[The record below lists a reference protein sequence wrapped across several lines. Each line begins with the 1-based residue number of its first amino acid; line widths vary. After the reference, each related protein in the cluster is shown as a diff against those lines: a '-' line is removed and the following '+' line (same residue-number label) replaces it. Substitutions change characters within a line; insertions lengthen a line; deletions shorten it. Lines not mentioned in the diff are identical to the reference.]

1 MAEVKKM
8 NILTEDVNGENIQ
21 DVIANSSKV
30 TEEIAEEAAKKI
42 AERRKEK
49 LTRDLVNVVQ
59 KSEYTVS
66 SAVLQ
71 VRRSNRTNQ
80 RIKQYL
86 KDLAALKEDVV
97 NGKKPVSAWEE
108 EARNLKKQYDKD
120 LIEIGKDI
128 DKSLGELNGLFPDS
142 WNWRYNELVPGINKQ
157 LIQNK

>member
-128 DKSLGELNGLFPDS
+128 DKSLGELNELFPDA
-142 WNWRYNELVPGINKQ
+142 WNWRYNELVPGINK
-157 LIQNK
+157 

>member
-8 NILTEDVNGENIQ
+8 NILMEDVNGENIQ

-97 NGKKPVSAWEE
+97 NGNKPVPAWEE

-128 DKSLGELNGLFPDS
+128 DKSLSELNELFPDS
-142 WNWRYNELVPGINKQ
+142 WNWRYNELVPGINK
-157 LIQNK
+157 

>member
-8 NILTEDVNGENIQ
+8 NILMEDVNGENIQ

-49 LTRDLVNVVQ
+49 LTKDLVAIVQ

-120 LIEIGKDI
+120 LIETGKDI
-128 DKSLGELNGLFPDS
+128 DKSQRELDNLFPES
-142 WNWRYNELVPGINKQ
+142 WNWRYNELVPGIDK
-157 LIQNK
+157 

>member
-49 LTRDLVNVVQ
+49 LTKDLVAVVQ

-86 KDLAALKEDVV
+86 KDLAALKEEIVS
-97 NGKKPVSAWEE
+97 GKKPVSAWKE
-108 EARNLKKQYDKD
+108 EASNLKKQYDKD

-128 DKSLGELNGLFPDS
+128 DKSLNELNELFSDS
-142 WNWRYNELVPGINKQ
+142 WQWRYDDLVPNT
-157 LIQNK
+157 NR

>member
-1 MAEVKKM
+1 MAETKKM

-21 DVIANSSKV
+21 DVITNSSKV

-42 AERRKEK
+42 ADRRKEK

-120 LIEIGKDI
+120 LIETGRDI
-128 DKSLGELNGLFPDS
+128 DKSQRELDELFPDS
-142 WNWRYNELVPGINKQ
+142 WSWRYNELVPGISR
-157 LIQNK
+157 

>member
-8 NILTEDVNGENIQ
+8 NILMEDVNGENIQ
-21 DVIANSSKV
+21 DVITNSSKV

-49 LTRDLVNVVQ
+49 LTKDLVAVVQ

-120 LIEIGKDI
+120 LIETGKDI
-128 DKSLGELNGLFPDS
+128 DKSQRELDDLFPDS
-142 WNWRYNELVPGINKQ
+142 WSWRYNELVPGINK
-157 LIQNK
+157 

>member
-8 NILTEDVNGENIQ
+8 NILMEDVNGENIQ
-21 DVIANSSKV
+21 DVITNSSKV

-49 LTRDLVNVVQ
+49 LTKDLVAVVQ

-108 EARNLKKQYDKD
+108 EAYNLKKQYDKD
-120 LIEIGKDI
+120 LIETGKDI
-128 DKSLGELNGLFPDS
+128 DKSQRELDNLFPDS
-142 WNWRYNELVPGINKQ
+142 WNWRYSELVPGINK
-157 LIQNK
+157 

>member
-1 MAEVKKM
+1 MAETKKM
-8 NILTEDVNGENIQ
+8 NILMEDVNGENIQ
-21 DVIANSSKV
+21 DVIATSSKV

-86 KDLAALKEDVV
+86 KDLATLKEDVV
-97 NGKKPVSAWEE
+97 NGKKPVSAWDE

-120 LIEIGKDI
+120 LIEAGKDI
-128 DKSLGELNGLFPDS
+128 DKSQRELDDLFPDS
-142 WNWRYNELVPGINKQ
+142 WNWRYNELVPGINK
-157 LIQNK
+157 

>member
-1 MAEVKKM
+1 MAEKKM
-8 NILTEDVNGENIQ
+8 NILLEEVNGENIQ

-128 DKSLGELNGLFPDS
+128 DKSLSELNELFPDS
-142 WNWRYNELVPGINKQ
+142 WNWRYNELVPGINK
-157 LIQNK
+157 

>member
-8 NILTEDVNGENIQ
+8 NILMEDVNGENIQ

-97 NGKKPVSAWEE
+97 NGNKPVSAWEE

-128 DKSLGELNGLFPDS
+128 DKSLSELNELFPDS
-142 WNWRYNELVPGINKQ
+142 WSWRYNELVPGINK
-157 LIQNK
+157 

>member
-1 MAEVKKM
+1 MAETKKM
-8 NILTEDVNGENIQ
+8 NILMEDVNGENIQ

-86 KDLAALKEDVV
+86 KDLATLKEDVV
-97 NGKKPVSAWEE
+97 NGKKPVSAWDE

-120 LIEIGKDI
+120 LIEAGKDI
-128 DKSLGELNGLFPDS
+128 DKSQRELDDLFPDS
-142 WNWRYNELVPGINKQ
+142 WNWRYNELVPGINK
-157 LIQNK
+157 

>member
-1 MAEVKKM
+1 MAETKKM
-8 NILTEDVNGENIQ
+8 NILIEDVNGENIQ

-49 LTRDLVNVVQ
+49 LTKDLVAVVQ

-86 KDLAALKEDVV
+86 KDLAALKEEIVS
-97 NGKKPVSAWEE
+97 GKKPVSAWKEE
-108 EARNLKKQYDKD
+108 TYNLKKQYDKD

-128 DKSLGELNGLFPDS
+128 DKSLNELNELFPDS
-142 WNWRYNELVPGINKQ
+142 WQWRYDDLVPNT
-157 LIQNK
+157 NR

>member
-128 DKSLGELNGLFPDS
+128 DKSLNELNELFPDS
-142 WNWRYNELVPGINKQ
+142 WQWRYDDLVPNT
-157 LIQNK
+157 NR

>member
-1 MAEVKKM
+1 MAEPKKM
-8 NILTEDVNGENIQ
+8 NILMEDVNGENIQ

-128 DKSLGELNGLFPDS
+128 DKSLSELNELFPDS
-142 WNWRYNELVPGINKQ
+142 WNWRYNELVPGINK
-157 LIQNK
+157 

>member
-42 AERRKEK
+42 AEQRKEK

-128 DKSLGELNGLFPDS
+128 DKSLGELNELFPDS
-142 WNWRYNELVPGINKQ
+142 WKWRYNELVPGIKQ
-157 LIQNK
+157 VTN

>member
-1 MAEVKKM
+1 MAETKKM

-49 LTRDLVNVVQ
+49 LTKDLVAVVQ

-120 LIEIGKDI
+120 LIETGKDI
-128 DKSLGELNGLFPDS
+128 DKSQRELDDLFPDS
-142 WNWRYNELVPGINKQ
+142 WNWRYNELVPGINK
-157 LIQNK
+157 

>member
-120 LIEIGKDI
+120 LIETGKDI
-128 DKSLGELNGLFPDS
+128 DKSQRELDDIFPDS
-142 WNWRYNELVPGINKQ
+142 WNWRYNELVPGISR
-157 LIQNK
+157 

>member
-49 LTRDLVNVVQ
+49 LTKDLVAIVQ

-120 LIEIGKDI
+120 LIETGKDI
-128 DKSLGELNGLFPDS
+128 DKSQRELDDLFPDS
-142 WNWRYNELVPGINKQ
+142 WNWRYNELIPGISR
-157 LIQNK
+157 

>member
-8 NILTEDVNGENIQ
+8 NILMEDVNGENIQ
-21 DVIANSSKV
+21 DVITNSSKV

-49 LTRDLVNVVQ
+49 LTKNLVAVVQ

-120 LIEIGKDI
+120 LIETGKDI
-128 DKSLGELNGLFPDS
+128 DKSQRELDNLFPDS

>member
-8 NILTEDVNGENIQ
+8 NILMEDVNGENIQ

-49 LTRDLVNVVQ
+49 LTKDLVAVVQ

-120 LIEIGKDI
+120 LIETGKDI
-128 DKSLGELNGLFPDS
+128 DKSQKELDDLFPDS
-142 WNWRYNELVPGINKQ
+142 WNWRYNELVPGINK
-157 LIQNK
+157 

>member
-128 DKSLGELNGLFPDS
+128 DKSLGELNELFPDS
-142 WNWRYNELVPGINKQ
+142 WSWRYNELVPGINK
-157 LIQNK
+157 

>member
-1 MAEVKKM
+1 MAEKKM

-128 DKSLGELNGLFPDS
+128 DKSLSELNELFPDS
-142 WNWRYNELVPGINKQ
+142 WNWRYNELVPGVNK
-157 LIQNK
+157 

>member
-86 KDLAALKEDVV
+86 KDLATLKEDVV
-97 NGKKPVSAWEE
+97 NGKKPVSAWDE

-120 LIEIGKDI
+120 LIEAGKDI
-128 DKSLGELNGLFPDS
+128 DKSQRELDDLFPDS
-142 WNWRYNELVPGINKQ
+142 WSWRYNELVPGINR
-157 LIQNK
+157 

>member
-1 MAEVKKM
+1 MAETKKM

-49 LTRDLVNVVQ
+49 LTKDLVAVVQ

-66 SAVLQ
+66 SAILQ

-128 DKSLGELNGLFPDS
+128 DKSLSELNELFPDS
-142 WNWRYNELVPGINKQ
+142 WNWRYNELVPGINK
-157 LIQNK
+157 

>member
-49 LTRDLVNVVQ
+49 LTKDLVAVVQ

-120 LIEIGKDI
+120 LIETGKDI
-128 DKSLGELNGLFPDS
+128 DKSQRELDDLFPDS
-142 WNWRYNELVPGINKQ
+142 WNWRYNELVPGISR
-157 LIQNK
+157 

>member
-8 NILTEDVNGENIQ
+8 NILMEDVNGENIQ

-49 LTRDLVNVVQ
+49 LTKDLVAAVQ

-120 LIEIGKDI
+120 LIETGKDI
-128 DKSLGELNGLFPDS
+128 DKSQRELDGLFPDS
-142 WNWRYNELVPGINKQ
+142 WNWRYNELVPGINK
-157 LIQNK
+157 

>member
-1 MAEVKKM
+1 MAETKKM

-21 DVIANSSKV
+21 DVIASSSKV

-49 LTRDLVNVVQ
+49 LTKDLVTVVE

-86 KDLAALKEDVV
+86 KDLITLKNEVV
-97 NGKKPVSAWEE
+97 DGKKPVSAWGE

-128 DKSLGELNGLFPDS
+128 DKSLNELNDLFPNS
-142 WNWRYNELVPGINKQ
+142 WSWRYDELVPGINK
-157 LIQNK
+157 

>member
-1 MAEVKKM
+1 MAEPKKM
-8 NILTEDVNGENIQ
+8 NILMEDVNGENIQ

-49 LTRDLVNVVQ
+49 LTKDLVAVVQ

-128 DKSLGELNGLFPDS
+128 DKSFS
-142 WNWRYNELVPGINKQ
+142 R
-157 LIQNK
+157 

>member
-49 LTRDLVNVVQ
+49 LTKDLVAVVQ

-86 KDLAALKEDVV
+86 KDLAALKEEIVS
-97 NGKKPVSAWEE
+97 GKKPISAWKEE
-108 EARNLKKQYDKD
+108 TYNLKKQYDKD

-128 DKSLGELNGLFPDS
+128 DKSLNELNELFPDS
-142 WNWRYNELVPGINKQ
+142 WQWRYDDLVPNT
-157 LIQNK
+157 NR

>member
-8 NILTEDVNGENIQ
+8 NILIEDVNGENIQ

-49 LTRDLVNVVQ
+49 LTKDLVAVVQ

-86 KDLAALKEDVV
+86 KDLAALKEEIVS
-97 NGKKPVSAWEE
+97 GKKPVSAWKEE
-108 EARNLKKQYDKD
+108 TYNLKKQYDKD

-128 DKSLGELNGLFPDS
+128 DKSLNELNELFPDS
-142 WNWRYNELVPGINKQ
+142 WQWRYDDLVPSTNR
-157 LIQNK
+157 

>member
-8 NILTEDVNGENIQ
+8 NILMEDVNGENIQ

-86 KDLAALKEDVV
+86 KDLAELKEDVV
-97 NGKKPVSAWEE
+97 NGNKPVSAWEE

-128 DKSLGELNGLFPDS
+128 DKSLSELNELFPDS
-142 WNWRYNELVPGINKQ
+142 WNWRYNELVPGINK
-157 LIQNK
+157 

>member
-8 NILTEDVNGENIQ
+8 NILMEDVNGENIQ

-49 LTRDLVNVVQ
+49 LTRDLVAVVQ

-120 LIEIGKDI
+120 LIETGKDI
-128 DKSLGELNGLFPDS
+128 DKSQRELDDLFPDS
-142 WNWRYNELVPGINKQ
+142 WNWRYNELVPGINK
-157 LIQNK
+157 

>member
-8 NILTEDVNGENIQ
+8 NILMEDVNGENIQ

-49 LTRDLVNVVQ
+49 LTKDLVAVVQ

-120 LIEIGKDI
+120 LIETGKDI
-128 DKSLGELNGLFPDS
+128 DKSQRELDDLFPDS
-142 WNWRYNELVPGINKQ
+142 WSWRYNELVPGINK
-157 LIQNK
+157 

>member
-1 MAEVKKM
+1 MAETKKM

-21 DVIANSSKV
+21 DVITNSSKV

-108 EARNLKKQYDKD
+108 EARSLKKQYDKD

-128 DKSLGELNGLFPDS
+128 DKSLGELNELFPDS
-142 WNWRYNELVPGINKQ
+142 WSWRYSELVPGNNK
-157 LIQNK
+157 